1 VNERDARNP
10 QHAEMADESMV
21 RTLAAQAE
29 LIWPQEVE
37 LFRRY
42 GLAGPI
48 SILDAGCGTGEITHR
63 LAELYPHARILGVD
77 LLVEHLD
84 EARRRYAARHG
95 DRLRFAVADALALEL
110 ADASF
115 DLVVCRHMLQS
126 VPDAGRA
133 IAELARVARPGGRLH
148 LLCEDYEMIH
158 VEPSGGLDPDLL
170 WTRGAVAFGRAVG
183 TDLRVGRNAF
193 GHLRP
198 RRGPGRLP
206 DGRHRALRPRDL
218 RADDGGL
225 ARRLLRLDRARD
237 RALRGRGLRPL
248 RRDRRDHS
256 PPRPLRLL
264 ADPDLVRAPLTRGDS
279 APAPRRLH
287 YHRRPSRDGRG
298 ATPCVEPAAAPS
310 PSC

>member
-1 VNERDARNP
+1 MNERDARNP

-193 GHLRP
+193 GHLR
-198 RRGPGRLP
+198 RAGLDEVRVDYLTVDTVRSDRGTFARMMEAWRDGFCASIGRETELSEAEACAHFDAIVATIRHPGRYACWQIP
-206 DGRHRALRPRDL
+206 IWS
-218 RADDGGL
+218 
-225 ARRLLRLDRARD
+225 ARR
-237 RALRGRGLRPL
+237 
-248 RRDRRDHS
+248 
-256 PPRPLRLL
+256 
-264 ADPDLVRAPLTRGDS
+264 
-279 APAPRRLH
+279 
-287 YHRRPSRDGRG
+287 
-298 ATPCVEPAAAPS
+298 
-310 PSC
+310 